1 MTMRL
6 KLRLILIHADAK
18 ETDNKTPWSFYMN
31 SSEDVRSEVLNCGQ
45 NLDSANTVFFTTPIY
60 YVNAKPHLG
69 HAYTTITVD
78 VAARYSRMC
87 GKETYFLTG
96 TDEHGD
102 KIVEAAAKQ
111 NKSPK
116 IYTEEISAL
125 FKNLWP
131 KLNISNNDFIRTTNP
146 AHIKVVENLLTRI
159 YESGDIYFSEYEG
172 IYCFGCERFYQE
184 RELLDGKCPDHGTEP
199 KHIKEAN
206 YFFAM
211 SKYQEW
217 LIDHIRKNPDFI
229 RPERYKNEILSFLKE
244 PLEDLCISR
253 PKSRLTWGITL
264 PFDENYVTYVW
275 FDALT
280 NYISALGFPEK
291 ELFKKFWPRTQHF
304 VAKDIIKPH
313 GIYWTTMLKS
323 AGIDVYQNLNVHGFW
338 NVSGSKMSK
347 SIGNVTD
354 PVAVTDAYGV
364 DQFRYF
370 LMREMVF
377 GLDANFTED
386 AIVQRINSDLA
397 NDLGNLFSRVLAMTH
412 RYFNGEI
419 PQVDIEVERDKA
431 LSLKEPAID
440 TIKAYKEAMDNN
452 EFHKGLIAIWDFI
465 SILNKYVDT
474 TVPWVV
480 AKDENRQNELATIIY
495 NLMESLR
502 VISSLIYPVM
512 PQTSIKMQ
520 QALGIKISDERE
532 FKTVKEILPWYQTVI
547 GTKIEKTPTLFPR
560 VETDNQEPKSKQGA
574 NKTIKDSAKSKSKEA
589 SEVESNK
596 IEVPLYIKDASKAVE
611 QSYPND
617 LKPEITIADFSKV
630 DLRVGIVISAE
641 KLKKANKLL
650 KLKVDLGEKSPRQI
664 IAGIAKNYAPED
676 VVGKQVIVVANL
688 KPATLMGEL
697 SQGMVL
703 AANSD
708 NQLFLAG
715 IQGVV
720 EPGSSVK

>member
-1 MTMRL
+1 
-6 KLRLILIHADAK
+6 
-18 ETDNKTPWSFYMN
+18 MN
-31 SSEDVRSEVLNCGQ
+31 SKAQTL
-45 NLDSANTVFFTTPIY
+45 FFTTPIY

-87 GKETYFLTG
+87 GYETYFLTG

-116 IYTEEISAL
+116 DYTNEISAQ

-146 AHIKVVENLLTRI
+146 SHIKVVENLLSRI

-184 RELLDGKCPDHGTEP
+184 RELVDGKCPDHGTEP
-199 KHIKEAN
+199 KAIKEAN
-206 YFFAM
+206 YFFRM
-211 SKYQEW
+211 SKYQDW
-217 LIDHIRKNPDFI
+217 LIDYIKQNPDFI

-264 PFDENYVTYVW
+264 PFDNNYVTYVW

-280 NYISALGFPEK
+280 NYISALGFPDG
-291 ELFKKFWPRTQHF
+291 ELFAKFWSGTQHF

-313 GIYWTTMLKS
+313 GIYWPIMLKA
-323 AGIDVYQNLNVHGFW
+323 AGIDIYQNLNVHGFW

-386 AIVQRINSDLA
+386 AMVQRINSDLA
-397 NDLGNLFSRVLAMTH
+397 NDLGNLFSRILAMNQ

-419 PQVDIEVERDKA
+419 PSFVEDESYQT
-431 LSLKEPAID
+431 LSLKEPALE
-440 TIKAYKEAMDNN
+440 TIYSFKKAMDSN
-452 EFHKGLIAIWDFI
+452 EFHKGLISVWDFI
-465 SILNKYVDT
+465 SKLNRYVDST
-474 TVPWVV
+474 APWVV
-480 AKDENRQNELATIIY
+480 AKDETRKGELAAIIY

-502 VISSLIYPVM
+502 VVASLIYPVM
-512 PQTSIKMQ
+512 PQTSVKMSKI
-520 QALGIKISDERE
+520 LGVEQSDGQKE
-532 FKTVKEILPWYQTVI
+532 FKTVDEILVWNQLII
-547 GTKIEKTPTLFPR
+547 GTKIEKVEALFPR
-560 VETDNQEPKSKQGA
+560 
-574 NKTIKDSAKSKSKEA
+574 I
-589 SEVESNK
+589 EVEQTKAETQKVAAVDSSSNSSK
-596 IEVPLYIKDASKAVE
+596 LVPT
-611 QSYPND
+611 P
-617 LKPEITIADFSKV
+617 LKPEITIDEFAKI
-630 DLRVGIVISAE
+630 DLRVGTVVSAQ
-641 KLKKANKLL
+641 KIKKSNKLL
-650 KLKVDLGEKSPRQI
+650 KLKVDIGELEPRQI
-664 IAGIAKNYAPED
+664 IAGIAKSYAPED
-676 VVGKQVIVVANL
+676 VLGKQVIIVANL
-688 KPATLMGEL
+688 KPATLMGET

-703 AANSD
+703 AANSSS
-708 NQLFLAG
+708 NQLFLTGVQNGSVEAG
-715 IQGVV
+715 SQ
-720 EPGSSVK
+720 VK